1 MEPDEELHSFPY
13 AETIG
18 GVEHNYRITKNDE
31 NHGIEKDGVVIAEI
45 AHGEHWQ
52 QLLKNLVSAISLAIH
67 RQLARGYHHGINDK
81 YLYLLF

>member
-18 GVEHNYRITKNDE
+18 GVEHNYRITQNDE
-31 NHGIEKDGVVIAEI
+31 NYGIEKDGVVIAEI

-52 QLLKNLVSAISLAIH
+52 QLTGEPLTKDLMDSICGHIDAH
-67 RQLARGYHHGINDK
+67 ND
-81 YLYLLF
+81 